1 MGIAMSFWWEKLL
14 KASVSGQFGVCSG
27 NSMTTGFVVNADTLH
42 TLLSLA
48 ISKHRSRAISGL
60 SEGRKIYVPSFVEE
74 IKPIFFFSLQLDGL
88 RSMKYNDTVNIFNN
102 YRPVQA
108 LFGRQVKASFDM
120 ITTAPPVTTTAPP
133 VTTVAPPV
141 TTVAPSVTTVASSVT
156 TTAPS
161 VTTDGVALKISN
173 VVLVLVLLL
182 GAVFFH

>member
-1 MGIAMSFWWEKLL
+1 MGIAMSFWWKKLL
-14 KASVSGQFGVCSG
+14 KASVSGQFGVRSG
-27 NSMTTGFVVNADTLH
+27 NSMTTEFVVNADTLH
-42 TLLSLA
+42 TLFSWA

-120 ITTAPPVTTTAPP
+120 ITIAPPVTTTAPP
-133 VTTVAPPV
+133 VTTVAP
-141 TTVAPSVTTVASSVT
+141 SVTTAPSSVT
-156 TTAPS
+156 ATAPS

-182 GAVFFH
+182 GAALFH

>member
-14 KASVSGQFGVCSG
+14 KASVSGQFGVCST

-60 SEGRKIYVPSFVEE
+60 SEGRKIHVPSFVEE
-74 IKPIFFFSLQLDGL
+74 IKSIFFFTLQLDGL
-88 RSMKYNDTVNIFNN
+88 RSMKYNDTVNTVNN
-102 YRPVQA
+102 YRPVQM
-108 LFGRQVKASFDM
+108 LNSRQVKASFGM

-133 VTTVAPPV
+133 VTTVAP
-141 TTVAPSVTTVASSVT
+141 SVTTAASSVT

-161 VTTDGVALKISN
+161 VTTDGVTLKISN
-173 VVLVLVLLL
+173 VVLLLVLLL
-182 GAVFFH
+182 GAAFFH